1 MQHRTLRKLA
11 YRLPGKLMRASN
23 LLLELRDVLPRTNDT
38 SRYFSD
44 HGYVRSA
51 LGVREVERER
61 GSAAE
66 AAFDRERSA
75 RAHALNRTLQLVPG
89 A

>member
-44 HGYVRSA
+44 HGRVRSA

-61 GSAAE
+61 KRGGGS
-66 AAFDRERSA
+66 F
-75 RAHALNRTLQLVPG
+75 
-89 A
+89 